1 MNKKGSVVMA
11 AAVLVLLAGS
21 VVQARPEGDS
31 RSGRM
36 EKGQQ
41 MDERHE
47 AMVKELGLSEEQQ
60 QKIQQHREAMKA
72 NRQAIRQGLRDKR
85 DEMRQALE
93 QPELDMALIQQIHS
107 EIKAL
112 IAQRR
117 MTGWPGSCRCGR
129 S

>member
-93 QPELDMALIQQIHS
+93 QAGIGYGPDS
-107 EIKAL
+107 TDS
-112 IAQRR
+112 QRDQ
-117 MTGWPGSCRCGR
+117 GPDR
-129 S
+129 SAGG